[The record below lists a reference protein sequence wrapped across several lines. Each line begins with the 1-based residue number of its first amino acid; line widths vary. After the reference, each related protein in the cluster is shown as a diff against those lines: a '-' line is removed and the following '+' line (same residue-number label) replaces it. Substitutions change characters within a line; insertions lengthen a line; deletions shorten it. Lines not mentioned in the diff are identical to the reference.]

1 MDGGGQIVCLR
12 WVHLDQWTYLLI
24 TRWWPRR
31 AAGSRPPAG
40 IRSVASRHLS
50 THGNSTGTPTCL
62 PALPARTVF
71 LLAAST
77 VPASSQLPDMLTEL
91 RLGFLKNFTRKMS
104 ELGRWLYQIW
114 CPHVYLAA
122 HVESHS
128 HVIQAAM
135 SRDADCA
142 MYKHLH
148 CFYRKN
154 PALTLTTM
162 QSFSGFSVTAS
173 ISIISIVYLNRC
185 VARLCCKSA

>member
-1 MDGGGQIVCLR
+1 MVVGRSCACGEYT
-12 WVHLDQWTYLLI
+12 WT
-24 TRWWPRR
+24 
-31 AAGSRPPAG
+31 SE
-40 IRSVASRHLS
+40 
-50 THGNSTGTPTCL
+50 PTCSSPADGRAERRVPDHQLAPAQSPAATCRLTATAQVRL
-62 PALPARTVF
+62 PASPARTVF

-154 PALTLTTM
+154 PALTLTTV
-162 QSFSGFSVTAS
+162 QSCSGFSVTAS

-185 VARLCCKSA
+185 CC